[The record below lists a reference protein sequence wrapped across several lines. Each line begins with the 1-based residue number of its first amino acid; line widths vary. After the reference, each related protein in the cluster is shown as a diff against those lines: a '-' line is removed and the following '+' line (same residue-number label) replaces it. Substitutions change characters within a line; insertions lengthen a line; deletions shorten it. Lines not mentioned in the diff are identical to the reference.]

1 MCFLDG
7 RSHDA
12 HVTQEPDAWAI
23 RSMTSHFLAQ
33 CSLSQACGG
42 IDVSAPKIW
51 FLVEI
56 ASPTCKPLSWRSL
69 EYSFLPPGHSHAE
82 TSWLCLVAGR
92 PRTQTCHLARVV
104 PFRPLTLE
112 DCGIKIPS
120 PWQLPFTF
128 STYSTWDLFP
138 VSYLLF
144 QDCVWGFVSVHCMA
158 FFWAPSPTLIHT
170 YPSHSCHP
178 REKVRRWSSTQMILD
193 LQIPF
198 LPAAEGV

>member
-1 MCFLDG
+1 MFLCLSWTEDPMMPMSG
-7 RSHDA
+7 AGCMGDPLHDKPFLSTMLTEPGMRWDWCECSKDLILGWDSIPNLQTFILKVDRVFLSSARSQPCWNLMA
-12 HVTQEPDAWAI
+12 TSCC
-23 RSMTSHFLAQ
+23 RSS
-33 CSLSQACGG
+33 SNP
-42 IDVSAPKIW
+42 DVS
-51 FLVEI
+51 
-56 ASPTCKPLSWRSL
+56 
-69 EYSFLPPGHSHAE
+69 
-82 TSWLCLVAGR
+82 
-92 PRTQTCHLARVV
+92 RVV

-112 DCGIKIPS
+112 DYGIKIPW

-128 STYSTWDLFP
+128 STYSTWDLFT

-144 QDCVWGFVSVHCMA
+144 QDCVSGFVSVHCMA

-178 REKVRRWSSTQMILD
+178 REKIRRWSSTQTILD